1 MTRRPPGP
9 RVVIFDAFNTLVR
22 PVPGFE
28 NTFTEALARLG
39 VADPT
44 SVMAMLQSASDGL
57 DHRQWS
63 QSREEYS
70 NWTELTLKAGA
81 SELLDGL
88 VPHVI
93 PALEQWHQAPM
104 EPFPDVANC
113 LSALRSEN
121 ITVAVCSN
129 WGWDLVD
136 DLAGAGLSEMIDF
149 PISSAQAGFRKPHH
163 AMYHAV
169 LDVAGVAAA
178 EAVFVGDSIRAD
190 VLGPQDAGI
199 YSLHLDRACAG
210 SEGSAVVSSLSHLVR
225 HLDL

>member
-1 MTRRPPGP
+1 M
-9 RVVIFDAFNTLVR
+9 
-22 PVPGFE
+22 
-28 NTFTEALARLG
+28 
-39 VADPT
+39 
-44 SVMAMLQSASDGL
+44 
-57 DHRQWS
+57 
-63 QSREEYS
+63 
-70 NWTELTLKAGA
+70 
-81 SELLDGL
+81 
-88 VPHVI
+88 PHVI